1 MQEEN
6 LLNFSKIPLKILV
19 FLSKSIYLSSEFN
32 PAAFFVNANM
42 VRIPEPLVV
51 VFLYTR
57 IPVSRTGKGMTFGKS
72 VV

>member
-1 MQEEN
+1 M
-6 LLNFSKIPLKILV
+6 

-51 VFLYTR
+51 VFF
-57 IPVSRTGKGMTFGKS
+57 ISVSYPYPGQQNR
-72 VV
+72 